1 MVSAIMMVKLDF
13 CVLVT
18 YCVRLGLSPEGG
30 LCVRFEWNN
39 PRRMCYLEG
48 FKSEWC
54 TAPHC
59 TVIYL
64 CFDNLPMVLKG
75 MG

>member
-1 MVSAIMMVKLDF
+1 MF
-13 CVLVT
+13 LVT
-18 YCVRLGLSPEGG
+18 CCVRLGLSPEGG
-30 LCVRFEWNN
+30 LCVGFEWNN

-64 CFDNLPMVLKG
+64 CFDNLPMVLVKEWG
-75 MG
+75 RTECLIRKAH

>member
-30 LCVRFEWNN
+30 LCVGFEWNN
-39 PRRMCYLEG
+39 PRRMCYLKG
-48 FKSEWC
+48 LNG
-54 TAPHC
+54 ALHR
-59 TVIYL
+59 TVL
-64 CFDNLPMVLKG
+64 
-75 MG
+75 